1 MSDATLT
8 DLETDTPTVPPTAE
22 NGANG
27 FTSAQDKTLSQRL
40 SLLATK
46 KQLQDNIQGIH
57 TKLDNL
63 DGRIARLKK
72 SGTKLNKQMR
82 RLELRQAVLERHTKS
97 LEGSLQKVEQEL
109 ASLRDKIDERMD
121 GLRDKMDERMDG
133 LHREISGLRDKM
145 DERMDGLRDKMDE
158 RLDSMRQEMTS
169 MNTKIDTNAYRAYT
183 FGGGAVLFL
192 SLLILTSNPHA
203 PELIAKLLSWL
214 S

>member
-1 MSDATLT
+1 MTNATLT
-8 DLETDTPTVPPTAE
+8 DLETDTPLVTPTAE

-109 ASLRDKIDERMD
+109 VGLRDKI
-121 GLRDKMDERMDG
+121 DERMDG

-169 MNTKIDTNAYRAYT
+169 MNTKIDTNAYRTYT

-214 S
+214 SS